1 MLVAMPERRVL
12 STTVRETTRL
22 TPEMVRIVVDGDD
35 LEGFGAGPFTD
46 HYVKCKFG
54 DRTRS
59 YTVRDWDPAQRR
71 LTLDFVVHGDHGV
84 AGPWAARAQVGD
96 TLEMM
101 GPGGAYTPDPDAD
114 WHLMVGDDAVIP
126 AIAASLGRVP
136 AGVPVFVVAEV
147 SGPEYQQT
155 LETPGDLRVT
165 WLHRS
170 GGPGEDAELQ
180 LRAVQ
185 ALDLPAGRGHAFVHG
200 EASAVR
206 ALRRHLVVERGM
218 PTDALSA
225 SGYWKLRRT
234 DEQWRSE
241 KRDWLAQ
248 SEQDLAAAG
257 SA

>member
-12 STTVRETTRL
+12 TTTVRETSRL
-22 TPEMVRIVVDGDD
+22 TPEMIRIVVDGDD
-35 LEGFGAGPFTD
+35 LQGFGAGAFTD
-46 HYVKCKFG
+46 HYVKCRFG

-59 YTVRDWDPAQRR
+59 YTVRDWDPDRRR
-71 LTLDFVVHGDHGV
+71 LTLDFVVHGEHGI
-84 AGPWAARAQVGD
+84 AGPWAMRAQVGD
-96 TLEMM
+96 TLELM

-126 AIAASLGRVP
+126 AIATSLQRVP
-136 AGVPVFVVAEV
+136 SGVPVFAVVEV
-147 SGPEYQQT
+147 SGPEHQQP
-155 LETPGDLRVT
+155 LSSPGDLHLS

-170 GGPGEDAELQ
+170 GGPGEDPELQ
-180 LRAVQ
+180 LRAVA
-185 ALDLPAGRGHAFVHG
+185 ALELPAGRGQAFVHG

-218 PTDALSA
+218 PAEALSA

-241 KRDWLAQ
+241 KREWLAQ
-248 SEQDLAAAG
+248 SEQDLATAG